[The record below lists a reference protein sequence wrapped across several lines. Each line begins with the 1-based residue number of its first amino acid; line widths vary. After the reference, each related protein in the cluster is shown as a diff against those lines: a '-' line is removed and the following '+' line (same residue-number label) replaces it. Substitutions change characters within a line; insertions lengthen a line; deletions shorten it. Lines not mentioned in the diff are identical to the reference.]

1 MSTTKPTPS
10 HEAIQKGIVAHNMG
24 ARVFHVGTWIWA
36 AFESQPT
43 PEVRAKMKELGF
55 HFHRRRI
62 TWQLP
67 GNKGSK
73 GSPLATDEL
82 MDKYAAEGV
91 L

>member
-24 ARVFHVGTWIWA
+24 ARVFYVGTWVWA
-36 AFESQPT
+36 AFPDQPPT
-43 PEVRAKMKELGF
+43 ETRARMKDLGF
-55 HFHRRRI
+55 HWNRQRV

-82 MDKYAAEGV
+82 MEKYAAEGV